1 MLGNTDKAGFIGSG
15 KRTVDYSV
23 ANQFCTD
30 VFNSAHVAGKEV
42 ASEGCLRAPLGVKG
56 LLGLHDNEHLEG
68 VFKGNLL
75 QGAVAEGVF
84 DPTSI
89 AVDLD
94 MLFLV
99 SCHCFQK
106 IARFRC
112 LVQGVM
118 MKAPLLV
125 GGLTEGKVQKKS
137 FSLKCPALQFG
148 THPTKTL
155 FK

>member
-1 MLGNTDKAGFIGSG
+1 MG
-15 KRTVDYSV
+15 
-23 ANQFCTD
+23 
-30 VFNSAHVAGKEV
+30 
-42 ASEGCLRAPLGVKG
+42 APLGVKG
-56 LLGLHDNEHLEG
+56 FLGLHDNKHLEG

-75 QGAVAEGVF
+75 QGAVAEGVV

-106 IARFRC
+106 IASFRC

-125 GGLTEGKVQKKS
+125 GGLTEGKVQNKS
-137 FSLKCPALQFG
+137 FPLNCPAP
-148 THPTKTL
+148 PTESKHYAVGSYLVRLSLLATTCDYYIKECSEHIEL
-155 FK
+155 